1 MAKKKDNKPAKKV
14 SEKWQ
19 TTGGAVVPVD
29 LKKVEFATK
38 PKKAK

>member
-1 MAKKKDNKPAKKV
+1 MADKKDNKKKNTK
-14 SEKWQ
+14 KWQ

-29 LKKVEFATK
+29 LAKVDFATK